1 MQQARYILSYK
12 DSKGIWID
20 IPAKTKKDGI
30 ALYEMVDK
38 DCKFKVLYDSV
49 SGVQLMQS

>member
-1 MQQARYILSYK
+1 MQQNRYIVSYI
-12 DSKGIWID
+12 DSKGIWCD

-38 DCKFKVLYDSV
+38 DCQFKVLYDSV
-49 SGVQLMQS
+49 SGTQLMQT